1 MTVWSIF
8 IFTPSPSTSFSSF
21 QADIYSYL
29 CDKSHAST
37 MNADYDRKMGR
48 VRDERLPDE
57 RNQVDSEQRAAEAEH
72 KNNAGTGL
80 SGLVVS

>member
-1 MTVWSIF
+1 
-8 IFTPSPSTSFSSF
+8 
-21 QADIYSYL
+21 
-29 CDKSHAST
+29 

-48 VRDERLPDE
+48 VGDERLPDE